1 MKSICCPYLGKG
13 TLRALLKDHLLKE
26 KGNCSKQIPAADN
39 DRVVNRTLSFT
50 RTPVLTGA
58 GKQSEVSQTQAGL

>member
-1 MKSICCPYLGKG
+1 MGSIRCPYLGKG

-26 KGNCSKQIPAADN
+26 KGNCSEQIPAVHN
-39 DRVVNRTLSFT
+39 DRVANRTLFFT

-58 GKQSEVSQTQAGL
+58 GKQSEVSQMPAGL